1 MGVARGTPE
10 QLRASVARGT
20 PKGERICS
28 GTAAVGVRWV
38 AFADNPQHREFV
50 TMGRV
55 VGENTP
61 LYLGFSIAVIT
72 IVTSYILFFTDN
84 NTVDSVCQEVET
96 GDWCYEG
103 SGGLVVVSYT
113 SVPYPGSA
121 VFGVGMTVSA
131 LLLLWVTWN
140 LFWAQDM
147 DIVKQLRK
155 EESTSQV
162 VSCYCFDTTFGKKA
176 VRLNR
181 FQAVMGCVTTLALIV
196 LSIVTMRIHAAV
208 HFDAAIIFFITSS
221 LQFWTNFKLQC
232 TITDTTVWGQIS
244 GSSIAP
250 RSLGVKRWIIRSTL
264 VLCAAMLIIFICLV
278 VAGATS
284 FSKRWFA
291 PLCQYI
297 AILVLGASYATYA
310 QDVTISSEENSDPDA
325 TPPRAYCDT
334 KVPQS
339 PLPPMPPLVTV
350 SSQHAGVAD
359 SESPTDKP
367 PDREVIGQECNH
379 DKQQMHNS
387 DKTMQLSDLDKAVDH
402 ADAADVAKA
411 SPLRLSQDMERGCAC

>member
-1 MGVARGTPE
+1 MG
-10 QLRASVARGT
+10 
-20 PKGERICS
+20 
-28 GTAAVGVRWV
+28 
-38 AFADNPQHREFV
+38 
-50 TMGRV
+50 
-55 VGENTP
+55 
-61 LYLGFSIAVIT
+61 
-72 IVTSYILFFTDN
+72 
-84 NTVDSVCQEVET
+84 
-96 GDWCYEG
+96 
-103 SGGLVVVSYT
+103 
-113 SVPYPGSA
+113 
-121 VFGVGMTVSA
+121 
-131 LLLLWVTWN
+131 
-140 LFWAQDM
+140 
-147 DIVKQLRK
+147 K

-162 VSCYCFDTTFGKKA
+162 VSCCCFDTTFGKKA

-196 LSIVTMRIHAAV
+196 LSVVTMRIHAAV

-310 QDVTISSEENSDPDA
+310 KTSQSRTKRTVT
-325 TPPRAYCDT
+325 R
-334 KVPQS
+334 
-339 PLPPMPPLVTV
+339 M
-350 SSQHAGVAD
+350 
-359 SESPTDKP
+359 
-367 PDREVIGQECNH
+367 
-379 DKQQMHNS
+379 
-387 DKTMQLSDLDKAVDH
+387 
-402 ADAADVAKA
+402 
-411 SPLRLSQDMERGCAC
+411 LRLQGPIAIRKCRNRHCRRCRRWLPSVLSTLAWLTVNRQRTNLRTEK

>member
-1 MGVARGTPE
+1 MG
-10 QLRASVARGT
+10 
-20 PKGERICS
+20 
-28 GTAAVGVRWV
+28 
-38 AFADNPQHREFV
+38 
-50 TMGRV
+50 
-55 VGENTP
+55 
-61 LYLGFSIAVIT
+61 
-72 IVTSYILFFTDN
+72 
-84 NTVDSVCQEVET
+84 
-96 GDWCYEG
+96 
-103 SGGLVVVSYT
+103 
-113 SVPYPGSA
+113 
-121 VFGVGMTVSA
+121 
-131 LLLLWVTWN
+131 
-140 LFWAQDM
+140 
-147 DIVKQLRK
+147 K

-162 VSCYCFDTTFGKKA
+162 VSCCCFDTTFGEKA

-196 LSIVTMRIHAAV
+196 LSVVTMRIHAAV

-284 FSKRWFA
+284 FSKRWVA

-310 QDVTISSEENSDPDA
+310 KDVTISSEENGAPDA
-325 TPPRAYCDT
+325 TPPRASCDT

-367 PDREVIGQECNH
+367 PDREVIGQECNN
-379 DKQQMHNS
+379 DKQQMQQNARMQQMHSS
-387 DKTMQLSDLDKAVDH
+387 DKAADH
-402 ADAADVAKA
+402 SDAADVAKA
-411 SPLRLSQDMERGCAC
+411 SPLRLSQDMDARGCAC